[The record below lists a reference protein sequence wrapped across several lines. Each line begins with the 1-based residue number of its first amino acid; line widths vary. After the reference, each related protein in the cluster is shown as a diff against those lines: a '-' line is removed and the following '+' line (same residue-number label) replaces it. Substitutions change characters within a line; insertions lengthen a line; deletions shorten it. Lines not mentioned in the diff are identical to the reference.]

1 MRPEQLRLALVVAM
15 FLSAGLL
22 FFNPIV
28 PKMNTTVIFDDEA
41 LLRISDEGEQDE
53 NYQLVLKIRH
63 DEGGL
68 LTNNLTRVH
77 DLMQLEREFQD
88 GSNPQ
93 TSWQSCELDNPTDC
107 QYNSLHI
114 DRVVTPFSA
123 WSDAFQ
129 TNNQSLENATRWGDV
144 LQPLNEEGWCGSDA
158 NDAEKSAFQATL
170 LMLPEGSNVGVACP
184 AFAGASATQA
194 PAANEILWLVY
205 VGSGEKGGD
214 WDELN
219 VWAEKVS
226 ENTEYE
232 ITAAG
237 VNMMYG
243 KAKAIA
249 EKELTYVIIPSIFL
263 LGAMLTIG
271 LRDWQ
276 AAAATIGGVGLVIG
290 AELGALAALGFEF
303 SVLDGIAL
311 PIIMGVAVD
320 GAFWYSRSSRERDE
334 VRRMLFVAM
343 ITTVAAVSLALFSP
357 IRAQRSLGLV
367 MAIGIILD
375 WVMTRY
381 VLEEFFLKRRNIR
394 KENVD
399 HSTAFSSISTPWAW
413 PVALL
418 ILATIT
424 VISPPGVNVLEVE
437 QFLPEGDPALDEMD
451 ELQSRYVLASSTIA
465 WVIIDADGDSP
476 EDYQNILDIQ
486 RQLSQHPSVISLE
499 TGMGHSP
506 MVVGISSESANTLND
521 AVEDPNSTLFLDDSL
536 SQRLQKNG
544 ETTGFAIAVFIDGQN
559 SEAAMQFSDD
569 VDDLLDVNGVSGVIG
584 GDLPTGAKAAETFE
598 KTRLIQ
604 ILSAGVAIFLV
615 ALFALRVPIQAA
627 RIAVGAVAIGA
638 AVDGMATMFGGRG
651 VNTALAVLLGMGFAA
666 DYLSHASAEH
676 RPTKLDMS
684 ARWWAAMSSVSVFV
698 LLSLT
703 TFPPAKNSGQL
714 LSLSIFF
721 SAILATF
728 LAMMHRDSGIDQSEE

>member
-1 MRPEQLRLALVVAM
+1 
-15 FLSAGLL
+15 
-22 FFNPIV
+22 
-28 PKMNTTVIFDDEA
+28 MNTAVIFDDEA
-41 LLRISDEGEQDE
+41 ILRINDEGEQDE
-53 NYQLVLKIRH
+53 NYQLVLRIRH

-68 LTNNLTRVH
+68 LTNNLTRVQ

-93 TSWQSCELDNPTDC
+93 TSWQSCELNDPTNC

-123 WSDAFQ
+123 WSDAFD
-129 TNNQSLENATRWGDV
+129 TRNKSLENATRWGDV
-144 LQPLNEEGWCGSDA
+144 LQPLNEEGWCA
-158 NDAEKSAFQATL
+158 NNANNAERAAFEATL
-170 LMLPEGSNVGVACP
+170 LMLPEGTNVGIACP
-184 AFAGASATQA
+184 AFAGASSTQA

-205 VGSGEKGGD
+205 VGSGKTGGD
-214 WDELN
+214 WNQLN
-219 VWAEKVS
+219 IWAERVS
-226 ENTEYE
+226 ENTDYDIE
-232 ITAAG
+232 AAG

-271 LRDWQ
+271 LRDWKT
-276 AAAATIGGVGLVIG
+276 AAATIGGVGLVIG
-290 AELGALAALGFEF
+290 AELGVLAALGFEF

-334 VRRMLFVAM
+334 VRSMLFVAM

-381 VLEEFFLKRRNIR
+381 VLEEYYLKRREIR
-394 KENVD
+394 EKSVD
-399 HSTAFSSISTPWAW
+399 ETSSFSSISTPWAW
-413 PVALL
+413 AVALL
-418 ILATIT
+418 VLAAIT

-437 QFLPEGDPALDEMD
+437 QFLPADDPALDEMD
-451 ELQSRYVLASSTIA
+451 ELQSKYVLASSTIA
-465 WVIIDADGDSP
+465 WVIIDAEGDSP
-476 EDYQNILDIQ
+476 EDYQKILDIQ
-486 RQLSQHPSVISLE
+486 QQLANHPSVISLE
-499 TGMGHSP
+499 TGVVHSP
-506 MVVGISSESANTLND
+506 MVIGVSSESATTLD
-521 AVEDPNSTLFLDDSL
+521 EAIDDQNSTLFLDKSL
-536 SQRLQKNG
+536 AQRLQKG
-544 ETTGFAIAVFIDGQN
+544 GVTTGIAISVFIDGQN
-559 SEAAMQFSDD
+559 SEAAMKFADD
-569 VDDLLDVNGVSGVIG
+569 VENLFVVNEVSGTVG
-584 GDLPTGAKAAETFE
+584 GDLPTGARAAETFE
-598 KTRLIQ
+598 ETRLIQ

-615 ALFALRVPIQAA
+615 ALFALKIPIQAA

-684 ARWWAAMSSVSVFV
+684 ARWWAAMSSASVFI

-721 SAILATF
+721 SAVLATC
-728 LAMMHRDSGIDQSEE
+728 LAMMHSDMVPTQSEE